1 MIEYNKEYFSNN
13 YYFLLKEGYDK
24 ISLFYSV
31 AETLTE
37 SRKKDKKIVLNKKN
51 EKKIKGLVD
60 KFLKTNKKFTEKQI
74 NSKFKELDS
83 DGEIEELV
91 DADGTMLGSAIP
103 FKSQYLTPHKTMDQT
118 IAMAR
123 TSNDP
128 VTRGY
133 RVYYGESE
141 EEQENVVSEVN
152 YDEVFGWEETKDMDY
167 HDTVDTLEDMGV
179 DNAEERA
186 EEMGKDPKLEKKK
199 MKGSFIRQRLVEKEP
214 IDEVQ
219 KQQMIKMVEDIL
231 TKKSKKD
238 GDVVKNSS
246 DSNKTIGE
254 FLKRNIRS
262 IKKFPRLYCPLPQV
276 ECSKLTPR
284 LSDKGI
290 AILRGAQ
297 CLTNGLDDL
306 GRVTYS

>member
-31 AETLTE
+31 AETLSE

-51 EKKIKGLVD
+51 EKNIKGLVD

-74 NSKFKELDS
+74 NSKFKEIDS
-83 DGEIEELV
+83 EGEIGELV
-91 DADGTMLGSAIP
+91 DADGTMLGSNIP
-103 FKSQYLTPHKTMDQT
+103 FKSQYLTPKKTMDQT

-141 EEQENVVSEVN
+141 DEQDNIVAEVN
-152 YDEVFGWEETKDMDY
+152 YDEVFGWEETKDMGY
-167 HDTVDTLEDMGV
+167 NDTVDTLEDMGV

-219 KQQMIKMVEDIL
+219 KQKMIKMVEDIL
-231 TKKSKKD
+231 TKKNKRD
-238 GDVVKNSS
+238 GDVVNKSS
-246 DSNKTIGE
+246 DSNKTIGA
-254 FLKRNIRS
+254 FLKRNLKS
-262 IKKFPRLYCPLPQV
+262 IKKLA
-276 ECSKLTPR
+276 EKE
-284 LSDKGI
+284 GI
-290 AILRGAQ
+290 SIDQLIKALKY
-297 CLTNGLDDL
+297 DE
-306 GRVTYS
+306 

>member
-31 AETLTE
+31 AETLSE

-51 EKKIKGLVD
+51 EKNIKGLVD

-74 NSKFKELDS
+74 NSKFKEIDS
-83 DGEIEELV
+83 EGEIGELV
-91 DADGTMLGSAIP
+91 DADGTMLGSNIP
-103 FKSQYLTPHKTMDQT
+103 FKSQYLTPKKTMDQT

-141 EEQENVVSEVN
+141 DEQDNIVAEVN
-152 YDEVFGWEETKDMDY
+152 YDEVFGWEETKDMGY
-167 HDTVDTLEDMGV
+167 NDTVDTLEDMGV

-219 KQQMIKMVEDIL
+219 KQKMIKMVEDIL
-231 TKKSKKD
+231 TKKNKKD
-238 GDVVKNSS
+238 GDVVNKSS
-246 DSNKTIGE
+246 DSNKTIGT
-254 FLKRNIRS
+254 FLKRNLKS
-262 IKKFPRLYCPLPQV
+262 IKKLA
-276 ECSKLTPR
+276 EKE
-284 LSDKGI
+284 GI
-290 AILRGAQ
+290 SIDQLIKALKY
-297 CLTNGLDDL
+297 DE
-306 GRVTYS
+306 

>member
-1 MIEYNKEYFSNN
+1 MIEYNKEYFGNN
-13 YYFLLKEGYDK
+13 YYFLLKESYDK

-51 EKKIKGLVD
+51 EKNIKSLVD

-74 NSKFKELDS
+74 NSKFKELDG

-103 FKSQYLTPHKTMDQT
+103 IKSQYLTPKKTMDQT
-118 IAMAR
+118 IAMSRA
-123 TSNDP
+123 TNDP

-141 EEQENVVSEVN
+141 EEQDNIVAEVN

-167 HDTVDTLEDMGV
+167 NDTVGTLEDMGV

-219 KQQMIKMVEDIL
+219 KQRMIKMVEDIL

-238 GDVVKNSS
+238 GDVVKSS
-246 DSNKTIGE
+246 SEANKTIGS
-254 FLKRNIRS
+254 FLKRNLKS
-262 IKKFPRLYCPLPQV
+262 IKKLA
-276 ECSKLTPR
+276 EKE
-284 LSDKGI
+284 GI
-290 AILRGAQ
+290 S
-297 CLTNGLDDL
+297 LDQLIKALKYDE
-306 GRVTYS
+306 

>member
-1 MIEYNKEYFSNN
+1 MIEYNKEYFGNN
-13 YYFLLKEGYDK
+13 YYFLLKESYDK

-51 EKKIKGLVD
+51 EKNIKSLVD

-74 NSKFKELDS
+74 NSKFKELDG

-103 FKSQYLTPHKTMDQT
+103 IKSQFLTPKKTMDQT
-118 IAMAR
+118 ISMSRA
-123 TSNDP
+123 TNDP
-128 VTRGY
+128 VSRGY

-141 EEQENVVSEVN
+141 EEQDNIVAEVN
-152 YDEVFGWEETKDMDY
+152 YDEVFGWEETKDMVY
-167 HDTVDTLEDMGV
+167 NDTVDTLEDMGV
-179 DNAEERA
+179 DNADERA
-186 EEMGKDPKLEKKK
+186 REQGKDPKLEKKK

-219 KQQMIKMVEDIL
+219 KQRMIKMVEDIL

-238 GDVVKNSS
+238 GDVVKSS
-246 DSNKTIGE
+246 SEANKTIGS
-254 FLKRNIRS
+254 FLKRNLKS
-262 IKKFPRLYCPLPQV
+262 IKKLA
-276 ECSKLTPR
+276 EKE
-284 LSDKGI
+284 GI
-290 AILRGAQ
+290 S
-297 CLTNGLDDL
+297 LDQLIKALKYDE
-306 GRVTYS
+306 

>member
-1 MIEYNKEYFSNN
+1 MIEYNKEYFGNN
-13 YYFLLKEGYDK
+13 YYFLLKESYDK

-51 EKKIKGLVD
+51 EKNIKSLVD

-74 NSKFKELDS
+74 NSKFKELDG

-103 FKSQYLTPHKTMDQT
+103 IKSQFLTPKKTMDQT
-118 IAMAR
+118 IAMSRA
-123 TSNDP
+123 TNDP
-128 VTRGY
+128 VSRGY

-141 EEQENVVSEVN
+141 EEQDNIVAEVN
-152 YDEVFGWEETKDMDY
+152 YDEVFGWEETKDMVY
-167 HDTVDTLEDMGV
+167 NDTVDTLEDMGV
-179 DNAEERA
+179 DNADERA
-186 EEMGKDPKLEKKK
+186 REQGKDPKLEKKK

-219 KQQMIKMVEDIL
+219 KQRMIKMVEDIL

-238 GDVVKNSS
+238 GDVVKSS
-246 DSNKTIGE
+246 SEANKTIGS
-254 FLKRNIRS
+254 FLKRNLKS
-262 IKKFPRLYCPLPQV
+262 IKKLA
-276 ECSKLTPR
+276 EKE
-284 LSDKGI
+284 GI
-290 AILRGAQ
+290 S
-297 CLTNGLDDL
+297 LDQLIKALKYDE
-306 GRVTYS
+306 

>member
-1 MIEYNKEYFSNN
+1 MIEYNIEYFSNN

-51 EKKIKGLVD
+51 EKNIKNLVD

-83 DGEIEELV
+83 DGEVDELV
-91 DADGTMLGSAIP
+91 DTDGTLLGSNIP
-103 FKSQYLTPHKTMDQT
+103 IKSQALSPINPTDKT
-118 IAMAR
+118 ISMAR
-123 TSNDP
+123 TTNDP

-141 EEQENVVSEVN
+141 EEQDNVVSEVN
-152 YDEVFGWEETKDMDY
+152 YTDVFGWEETKDMDY
-167 HDTVDTLEDMGV
+167 NDTVDTLEDMGV

-186 EEMGKDPKLEKKK
+186 DEMGKLPKQTVKKDK
-199 MKGSFIRQRLVEKEP
+199 KGRRVLKQRLVEKEP

-219 KQQMIKMVEDIL
+219 KQKMIKMVEDIL

-238 GDVVKNSS
+238 GDVVKSS
-246 DSNKTIGE
+246 SESNKSIGT
-254 FLKRNIRS
+254 FLKRNIKS
-262 IKKFPRLYCPLPQV
+262 IKKLA
-276 ECSKLTPR
+276 EKE
-284 LSDKGI
+284 GI
-290 AILRGAQ
+290 SVDQLIKALKY
-297 CLTNGLDDL
+297 DE
-306 GRVTYS
+306 

>member
-51 EKKIKGLVD
+51 EKNIKNLVD

-74 NSKFKELDS
+74 NSKFKEFDS
-83 DGEIEELV
+83 EGEIEELV

-103 FKSQYLTPHKTMDQT
+103 IKSQVLTPKKTMDQT
-118 IAMAR
+118 IAMSRA
-123 TSNDP
+123 TNDP

-141 EEQENVVSEVN
+141 EEQENIVAEVN

-167 HDTVDTLEDMGV
+167 NNTVDTLEDMGV

-219 KQQMIKMVEDIL
+219 KQRMIKMVEDIL

-238 GDVVKNSS
+238 GDVVKSS
-246 DSNKTIGE
+246 SEANKTIGS
-254 FLKRNIRS
+254 FLKRNLKS
-262 IKKFPRLYCPLPQV
+262 IKKLA
-276 ECSKLTPR
+276 EKE
-284 LSDKGI
+284 GI
-290 AILRGAQ
+290 S
-297 CLTNGLDDL
+297 LDQLIKALKYDE
-306 GRVTYS
+306 

>member
-51 EKKIKGLVD
+51 EKNIKNLVD
-60 KFLKTNKKFTEKQI
+60 MFLKTNKKFTEKQI
-74 NSKFKELDS
+74 NSKFKELDG

-103 FKSQYLTPHKTMDQT
+103 IKSQFLTPKKTMDQT
-118 IAMAR
+118 ISMSRA
-123 TSNDP
+123 TNDP
-128 VTRGY
+128 VSRGY

-141 EEQENVVSEVN
+141 EEQDNIVAEVN
-152 YDEVFGWEETKDMDY
+152 YDEVFGWEETKDMVY
-167 HDTVDTLEDMGV
+167 NDTVDTLEDMGV
-179 DNAEERA
+179 DNADERA
-186 EEMGKDPKLEKKK
+186 REQGKDPKLEKKK

-219 KQQMIKMVEDIL
+219 KQRMIKMVEDIL

-238 GDVVKNSS
+238 GDVVKSS
-246 DSNKTIGE
+246 SEANKTIGS
-254 FLKRNIRS
+254 FLKRNLKS
-262 IKKFPRLYCPLPQV
+262 IKKLA
-276 ECSKLTPR
+276 EKE
-284 LSDKGI
+284 GI
-290 AILRGAQ
+290 S
-297 CLTNGLDDL
+297 LDQLIKALKYDE
-306 GRVTYS
+306 

>member
-51 EKKIKGLVD
+51 EKNIKNLVD

-74 NSKFKELDS
+74 NSKFKEFDS
-83 DGEIEELV
+83 EGEIEELV

-103 FKSQYLTPHKTMDQT
+103 IKSQVLTPKKTMDQT
-118 IAMAR
+118 IAMSRA
-123 TSNDP
+123 TNDP

-141 EEQENVVSEVN
+141 EEQENVVSEVD
-152 YDEVFGWEETKDMDY
+152 YSDAFGYEETKDMGY
-167 HDTVDTLEDMGV
+167 EDTVDTLEDMGV
-179 DNAEERA
+179 DNAEKRA
-186 EEMGKDPKLEKKK
+186 DEQGKDPKLEKKK
-199 MKGSFIRQRLVEKEP
+199 MKDSFIRQRLVEKEP

-219 KQQMIKMVEDIL
+219 KQKMIKMVEDIL

-238 GDVVKNSS
+238 GDVVKGSS
-246 DSNKTIGE
+246 ESNKTIGS
-254 FLKRNIRS
+254 FLKRNLKS
-262 IKKFPRLYCPLPQV
+262 IKKLA
-276 ECSKLTPR
+276 EKE
-284 LSDKGI
+284 GI
-290 AILRGAQ
+290 SVDQLIKALKY
-297 CLTNGLDDL
+297 DE
-306 GRVTYS
+306 

>member
-51 EKKIKGLVD
+51 EKNIKNLVD
-60 KFLKTNKKFTEKQI
+60 MFLKTNKKFTEKQI

-83 DGEIEELV
+83 EGEIEELV
-91 DADGTMLGSAIP
+91 DDDGTMLGSAIP
-103 FKSQYLTPHKTMDQT
+103 FKSQYLTPKKTMDQT
-118 IAMAR
+118 IAMSRA
-123 TSNDP
+123 TNDP

-141 EEQENVVSEVN
+141 EEQDNIVAEVN

-167 HDTVDTLEDMGV
+167 NDTVDTLEDMGV

-219 KQQMIKMVEDIL
+219 KQKMIKMVEDIL

-238 GDVVKNSS
+238 NDVVKSS
-246 DSNKTIGE
+246 SEANKTIGS
-254 FLKRNIRS
+254 FLKRNLKS
-262 IKKFPRLYCPLPQV
+262 IKKLA
-276 ECSKLTPR
+276 EKE
-284 LSDKGI
+284 GI
-290 AILRGAQ
+290 SIDQLIKALKY
-297 CLTNGLDDL
+297 DE
-306 GRVTYS
+306 

>member
-1 MIEYNKEYFSNN
+1 MVEYNIEYFSNN

-51 EKKIKGLVD
+51 EKNIKGLVS

-74 NSKFKELDS
+74 NSKFKDIDS
-83 DGEIEELV
+83 EGEIDELV
-91 DADGTMLGSAIP
+91 DDDLSFLGSAIP
-103 FKSQYLTPHKTMDQT
+103 IKSLALASKKPFTMDQT
-118 IAMAR
+118 ITMAR
-123 TSNDP
+123 TTNDP

-133 RVYYGESE
+133 RVYYGEGTE
-141 EEQENVVSEVN
+141 NKENVVSEIN
-152 YDEVFGWEETKDMDY
+152 YVGVFGREETEFLDY
-167 HDTVDTLEDMGV
+167 DDTVDTLEDMGV

-186 EEMGKDPKLEKKK
+186 EEMGKLPKQTVKKDK
-199 MKGSFIRQRLVEKEP
+199 KGRQVLKQRLVEKEP

-238 GDVVKNSS
+238 GDVVKSSS
-246 DSNKTIGE
+246 DSNKTIGA
-254 FLKRNIRS
+254 FLKRNIKS
-262 IKKFPRLYCPLPQV
+262 IKKLA
-276 ECSKLTPR
+276 EKE
-284 LSDKGI
+284 GI
-290 AILRGAQ
+290 SVDQLIKVFKY
-297 CLTNGLDDL
+297 DE
-306 GRVTYS
+306 

>member
-31 AETLTE
+31 AETLSE

-51 EKKIKGLVD
+51 EKNIKNLVD

-83 DGEIEELV
+83 EGEIEELV

-103 FKSQYLTPHKTMDQT
+103 FKSQYLTPKKTMDQT
-118 IAMAR
+118 IAMSRA
-123 TSNDP
+123 TNDP

-141 EEQENVVSEVN
+141 EEQDNIVAEVN

-167 HDTVDTLEDMGV
+167 ENTVKTLKKMGV
-179 DNAEERA
+179 DNAGERA
-186 EEMGKDPKLEKKK
+186 GEQGKDPKLEKKK

-219 KQQMIKMVEDIL
+219 KQKMIKMVEDIL
-231 TKKSKKD
+231 TKKSKMD
-238 GDVVKNSS
+238 GDVVKSS
-246 DSNKTIGE
+246 SEANKTIGS
-254 FLKRNIRS
+254 FLKRNLKS
-262 IKKFPRLYCPLPQV
+262 IKKLA
-276 ECSKLTPR
+276 EKE
-284 LSDKGI
+284 GI
-290 AILRGAQ
+290 SIDQLIKALKY
-297 CLTNGLDDL
+297 DE
-306 GRVTYS
+306 

>member
-31 AETLTE
+31 AETLSE

-51 EKKIKGLVD
+51 EKNVKNLVD

-83 DGEIEELV
+83 EGEIEELV

-103 FKSQYLTPHKTMDQT
+103 FKSQVLTPKKTMDQT
-118 IAMAR
+118 IAMSRA
-123 TSNDP
+123 TNDP

-141 EEQENVVSEVN
+141 EEQDNIVAEVD
-152 YDEVFGWEETKDMDY
+152 YEGVFGWEETKDMGY
-167 HDTVDTLEDMGV
+167 NDTVDTLEDMGV
-179 DNAEERA
+179 NNAEKRA
-186 EEMGKDPKLEKKK
+186 GEQGKDPKLEKKK

-219 KQQMIKMVEDIL
+219 KQKMIKMVEDIL

-238 GDVVKNSS
+238 GDVVKGSS
-246 DSNKTIGE
+246 ESNKTIGS
-254 FLKRNIRS
+254 FLKRNLKS
-262 IKKFPRLYCPLPQV
+262 IKKLA
-276 ECSKLTPR
+276 EKE
-284 LSDKGI
+284 GI
-290 AILRGAQ
+290 SVDQLIKALKY
-297 CLTNGLDDL
+297 DE
-306 GRVTYS
+306 

>member
-51 EKKIKGLVD
+51 EKNIKNLVD

-83 DGEIEELV
+83 EGEIEELV
-91 DADGTMLGSAIP
+91 DDDGTMLGSAIP
-103 FKSQYLTPHKTMDQT
+103 FKSQYLTPKKTMDQT
-118 IAMAR
+118 IAMSRA
-123 TSNDP
+123 TNDP

-141 EEQENVVSEVN
+141 EEQDNIVAEVN

-167 HDTVDTLEDMGV
+167 NDTVGTLEDMGV

-219 KQQMIKMVEDIL
+219 KQKMIKMVEDIL

-238 GDVVKNSS
+238 NDVVKSS
-246 DSNKTIGE
+246 SEANKTIGS
-254 FLKRNIRS
+254 FLKRNLKS
-262 IKKFPRLYCPLPQV
+262 IKKLA
-276 ECSKLTPR
+276 EKE
-284 LSDKGI
+284 GI
-290 AILRGAQ
+290 SIDQLIKALKY
-297 CLTNGLDDL
+297 DE
-306 GRVTYS
+306 

>member
-13 YYFLLKEGYDK
+13 YYFLLKESYDK

-51 EKKIKGLVD
+51 EKNIKNLVD

-74 NSKFKELDS
+74 NSKFKEFDS
-83 DGEIEELV
+83 EGEIEELV

-103 FKSQYLTPHKTMDQT
+103 IKSQVLTPKKTMDQT
-118 IAMAR
+118 IAMSRA
-123 TSNDP
+123 TNDP

-141 EEQENVVSEVN
+141 EEQENVVSEVD
-152 YDEVFGWEETKDMDY
+152 YSDAFGYEETKDMGY
-167 HDTVDTLEDMGV
+167 EDTVDTLEDMGV
-179 DNAEERA
+179 DNAEKRA
-186 EEMGKDPKLEKKK
+186 DEQGKDPKLEKKK
-199 MKGSFIRQRLVEKEP
+199 MKDSFIRQRLVEKEP

-219 KQQMIKMVEDIL
+219 KQKMIKMVEDIL

-238 GDVVKNSS
+238 GDVVKSS
-246 DSNKTIGE
+246 SESNKTIGS
-254 FLKRNIRS
+254 FLKRNLKS
-262 IKKFPRLYCPLPQV
+262 IKKLA
-276 ECSKLTPR
+276 EKE
-284 LSDKGI
+284 GI
-290 AILRGAQ
+290 SVDQLIKALKY
-297 CLTNGLDDL
+297 DE
-306 GRVTYS
+306 

>member
-1 MIEYNKEYFSNN
+1 MIEYNQEYFSNN
-13 YYFLLKEGYDK
+13 YYFLLKEGNDK

-60 KFLKTNKKFTEKQI
+60 KFLNTGKKFTEKQI
-74 NSKFKELDS
+74 NTKFKDLES
-83 DGEIEELV
+83 KGEIEELV
-91 DADGTMLGSAIP
+91 DGDGTMLGSSVQILN
-103 FKSQYLTPHKTMDQT
+103 KSLTPKKTQDQT
-118 IAMAR
+118 VAMTR

-133 RVYYGESE
+133 RVYWGESE
-141 EEQENVVSEVN
+141 DEKDNVVSEVD
-152 YDEVFGWEETKDMDY
+152 YEGVFGWKETKDMDY
-167 HDTVDTLEDMGV
+167 NDTVNTLAKMDV
-179 DNAEERA
+179 DNPDERA

-231 TKKSKKD
+231 TNKNKKD
-238 GDVVKNSS
+238 GDVVKKSS

-254 FLKRNIRS
+254 FLKRNLKS
-262 IKKFPRLYCPLPQV
+262 IKKLA
-276 ECSKLTPR
+276 EKE
-284 LSDKGI
+284 GI
-290 AILRGAQ
+290 SIDQLIKALKY
-297 CLTNGLDDL
+297 DE
-306 GRVTYS
+306 

>member
-31 AETLTE
+31 AETLSE

-51 EKKIKGLVD
+51 EKNIKGLVD

-74 NSKFKELDS
+74 NSKFKEINS
-83 DGEIEELV
+83 DGEIGELV
-91 DADGTMLGSAIP
+91 DDDGTMLGSNTPI
-103 FKSQYLTPHKTMDQT
+103 KSQYLTPKKTMDQT

-133 RVYYGESE
+133 RVYYGESDD
-141 EEQENVVSEVN
+141 EQDNIVAEVN
-152 YDEVFGWEETKDMDY
+152 YDEVFGWEETKDMGY
-167 HDTVDTLEDMGV
+167 NDTVDTLEDMGV

-219 KQQMIKMVEDIL
+219 KQKMIKMVEDIL
-231 TKKSKKD
+231 TKKNKRD
-238 GDVVKNSS
+238 GDVVNKSS
-246 DSNKTIGE
+246 DSNKTIGA
-254 FLKRNIRS
+254 FLKRNLKS
-262 IKKFPRLYCPLPQV
+262 IKKLA
-276 ECSKLTPR
+276 EKE
-284 LSDKGI
+284 GI
-290 AILRGAQ
+290 SIDQLIKALKY
-297 CLTNGLDDL
+297 DE
-306 GRVTYS
+306 

>member
-51 EKKIKGLVD
+51 EKNIKSLVD

-74 NSKFKELDS
+74 NSKFKELDG
-83 DGEIEELV
+83 DGEIDELV

-103 FKSQYLTPHKTMDQT
+103 FKSQYLTPKKTMDQT
-118 IAMAR
+118 IAMSRA
-123 TSNDP
+123 TNDP

-141 EEQENVVSEVN
+141 EEQDNIVAEVN

-167 HDTVDTLEDMGV
+167 NDTVGTLEDMGV

-219 KQQMIKMVEDIL
+219 KQRMIKMVEDIL

-238 GDVVKNSS
+238 GDVVKSS
-246 DSNKTIGE
+246 SEANKTIGS
-254 FLKRNIRS
+254 FLKRNLKS
-262 IKKFPRLYCPLPQV
+262 IKKLA
-276 ECSKLTPR
+276 EKE
-284 LSDKGI
+284 GI
-290 AILRGAQ
+290 S
-297 CLTNGLDDL
+297 LDQLIKALKYDE
-306 GRVTYS
+306 

>member
-31 AETLTE
+31 EETLTE

-60 KFLKTNKKFTEKQI
+60 KFLKTTKKFTEKQI
-74 NSKFKELDS
+74 NSKFKEIDS
-83 DGEIEELV
+83 EGEIEELV
-91 DADGTMLGSAIP
+91 DADGTMLGSNTPILNMT
-103 FKSQYLTPHKTMDQT
+103 LTPKKTMDQT
-118 IAMAR
+118 ITMAR

-141 EEQENVVSEVN
+141 EEQDNVVSEVN

-167 HDTVDTLEDMGV
+167 NDTVDTLSDMGV
-179 DNAEERA
+179 DNPEERA

-199 MKGSFIRQRLVEKEP
+199 IKGSFIRQRLVEKEP

-219 KQQMIKMVEDIL
+219 KKQMIKTENIFQCNVFIL
-231 TKKSKKD
+231 KSKRYSK
-238 GDVVKNSS
+238 SS
-246 DSNKTIGE
+246 
-254 FLKRNIRS
+254 
-262 IKKFPRLYCPLPQV
+262 
-276 ECSKLTPR
+276 
-284 LSDKGI
+284 
-290 AILRGAQ
+290 
-297 CLTNGLDDL
+297 
-306 GRVTYS
+306 

>member
-1 MIEYNKEYFSNN
+1 MIEYNQEYFSNN
-13 YYFLLKEGYDK
+13 YYFLLKEGNDK

-60 KFLKTNKKFTEKQI
+60 KFLTTNKKFTEKQI
-74 NSKFKELDS
+74 NTKFKDLES
-83 DGEIEELV
+83 QGEIEELV
-91 DADGTMLGSAIP
+91 DGDGTMLGSSVPILN
-103 FKSQYLTPHKTMDQT
+103 KSLTPKKTQDQT
-118 IAMAR
+118 VAMTR

-133 RVYYGESE
+133 RVYWGESE
-141 EEQENVVSEVN
+141 DEKDNVVSEVD
-152 YDEVFGWEETKDMDY
+152 YDGVFGWKETKDMDY
-167 HDTVDTLEDMGV
+167 DDTVNTLADMDV
-179 DNAEERA
+179 PNPEERA

-219 KQQMIKMVEDIL
+219 KKQMIKMVEDIL

-238 GDVVKNSS
+238 GDVVNKSSNS
-246 DSNKTIGE
+246 DKTIGV
-254 FLKRNIRS
+254 FLKRNLKS
-262 IKKFPRLYCPLPQV
+262 IKKLA
-276 ECSKLTPR
+276 EKE
-284 LSDKGI
+284 GI
-290 AILRGAQ
+290 SVDQLIKALKY
-297 CLTNGLDDL
+297 DE
-306 GRVTYS
+306 

>member
-51 EKKIKGLVD
+51 EKNIKNLVD

-74 NSKFKELDS
+74 NSKFKEFDS
-83 DGEIEELV
+83 EGEIEELV

-103 FKSQYLTPHKTMDQT
+103 IKSQVLTPKKTMDQT
-118 IAMAR
+118 IAMSRA
-123 TSNDP
+123 TNDP

-141 EEQENVVSEVN
+141 EEQENIVAEVN

-167 HDTVDTLEDMGV
+167 NNTVDTLEDMGV

-219 KQQMIKMVEDIL
+219 KQKMIKMVEDIL

-238 GDVVKNSS
+238 GDVVKSS
-246 DSNKTIGE
+246 SESNKTIGS
-254 FLKRNIRS
+254 FLKRNLKS
-262 IKKFPRLYCPLPQV
+262 IKKLA
-276 ECSKLTPR
+276 EKE
-284 LSDKGI
+284 GI
-290 AILRGAQ
+290 SVDQLIKALKY
-297 CLTNGLDDL
+297 DE
-306 GRVTYS
+306 

>member
-60 KFLKTNKKFTEKQI
+60 KFLKTTKKFTEKQI
-74 NSKFKELDS
+74 NSKFKEIDS
-83 DGEIEELV
+83 EGEIGELV
-91 DADGTMLGSAIP
+91 DTDGTMLGSNIP
-103 FKSQYLTPHKTMDQT
+103 IINPMSSAKQPMDKTIT
-118 IAMAR
+118 MAR

-141 EEQENVVSEVN
+141 EEQDNVVYEVN
-152 YDEVFGWEETKDMDY
+152 YDEVFGWEETKDMNY
-167 HDTVDTLEDMGV
+167 HDTVETLDDMGV
-179 DNAEERA
+179 DNPEERA

-219 KQQMIKMVEDIL
+219 KKQMIKMVEDIL

-238 GDVVKNSS
+238 GDVVKSS
-246 DSNKTIGE
+246 SESNKSIGT
-254 FLKRNIRS
+254 FLKKNLKS
-262 IKKFPRLYCPLPQV
+262 IKKLA
-276 ECSKLTPR
+276 EKE
-284 LSDKGI
+284 GI
-290 AILRGAQ
+290 S
-297 CLTNGLDDL
+297 LDQLIKALKYDE
-306 GRVTYS
+306 

>member
-51 EKKIKGLVD
+51 EKNIKNLVD

-74 NSKFKELDS
+74 NSKFIEFDS
-83 DGEIEELV
+83 EGEIEELV

-103 FKSQYLTPHKTMDQT
+103 IKSQFLTPKKTMDQT
-118 IAMAR
+118 IAMSRA
-123 TSNDP
+123 TNDP

-133 RVYYGESE
+133 RVYYGESD
-141 EEQENVVSEVN
+141 EEQENVVSEVD
-152 YDEVFGWEETKDMDY
+152 YSDAFGYEETKDMGY
-167 HDTVDTLEDMGV
+167 EDTVDTLEDMGV
-179 DNAEERA
+179 DNAEKRA
-186 EEMGKDPKLEKKK
+186 DEQGKDPKLEKKK
-199 MKGSFIRQRLVEKEP
+199 MKDSFIRQRLVEKEP

-219 KQQMIKMVEDIL
+219 KQKMIKMVEDIL

-238 GDVVKNSS
+238 GDVVKGSS
-246 DSNKTIGE
+246 ESNKTIGS
-254 FLKRNIRS
+254 FLKRNLKS
-262 IKKFPRLYCPLPQV
+262 IKKLA
-276 ECSKLTPR
+276 EKE
-284 LSDKGI
+284 GI
-290 AILRGAQ
+290 SVDQLIKALKY
-297 CLTNGLDDL
+297 DE
-306 GRVTYS
+306 

>member
-51 EKKIKGLVD
+51 EKNIKNLVD

-83 DGEIEELV
+83 EGEIEELV

-103 FKSQYLTPHKTMDQT
+103 FKSQVLTPKKTMDQT
-118 IAMAR
+118 IAMSRA
-123 TSNDP
+123 TNDP

-141 EEQENVVSEVN
+141 EEQDNIVTEVN
-152 YDEVFGWEETKDMDY
+152 YDEVFGWEETKDMGY
-167 HDTVDTLEDMGV
+167 NDTVDTLEDMGV

-219 KQQMIKMVEDIL
+219 KQKMIKMVEDIL

-238 GDVVKNSS
+238 GDVVKGSS
-246 DSNKTIGE
+246 ESNKTIGS
-254 FLKRNIRS
+254 FLKRNLKS
-262 IKKFPRLYCPLPQV
+262 IKKLA
-276 ECSKLTPR
+276 EKE
-284 LSDKGI
+284 GI
-290 AILRGAQ
+290 SVDQLIKALKY
-297 CLTNGLDDL
+297 DE
-306 GRVTYS
+306 